1 MSDKLMEAGFDHP
14 CKQTC
19 SGWQQGYDRGY
30 DSGYAEAQAQA
41 KVLVEALEKYIDVT
55 RFVGIPTSYGE
66 QIRFSEKYLA
76 KEALEQYKRI
86 CDGRIKNL

>member
-30 DSGYAEAQAQA
+30 DSGYAEAQAQT
-41 KVLVEALEKYIDVT
+41 KVLVEALTKLKK
-55 RFVGIPTSYGE
+55 VGPFE
-66 QIRFSEKYLA
+66 LWPQIIASD
-76 KEALEQYKRI
+76 ALEQYKRI
-86 CDGRIKNL
+86 CDE